1 MAARWIDCTVIRS
14 HFGLNIIKA
23 ESLSMLRFEHP
34 EYLWFLLLIP
44 ALAAS
49 FFFMNVWQR
58 KQLRKFIGEALI
70 AQLAPEVSLAMRLLK
85 QLLVLLALACL
96 ILTLA
101 NPQVGTRLEEVKRE
115 GIDLFVALDVSLSMK
130 SEDIRPSRLEKAK
143 RDVSE
148 LLRKLSGDRV
158 GMIVFAGDAF
168 VQFPLTADYAAADLF
183 LSAIDVDAVPIPG
196 TMIGSAIEVALKSF
210 SKDAP
215 TQKAIVIVSDGENT
229 EGDVMGA
236 VEDAKKVGVKVYS
249 VGMGTP
255 EGGPIPLL
263 NQSGDRVD
271 YKRDQSGSIVLSKLD
286 ETMLQQIAVTT
297 SGTYHRATSGGNE
310 IDDIFK
316 ELSSLEKTEFG
327 TKQVTGYESRYQY
340 PLAFAILFLMIE
352 VMLSERRGKL
362 IARLKKFLPAGVALV
377 LLALTPGN
385 LVAQTVRSHVSK
397 GNRAFEKGNY
407 ADSEVEYKKA
417 LEKNSKSKEAQYNLG
432 NSYYKQQRY
441 DEALREYGN
450 SGVAMKSSEERA
462 ETYYNM
468 GNSLYR
474 ANKFQEAIGAYKQS
488 LKLNPNDEDTRY
500 NLQMAR
506 TKLKQ
511 QEQQKQQKDQKQ
523 DKQQDQKKDQQ
534 QKQPQDQQQKQEQA
548 KQDQTQQQVQK
559 KNQMPK
565 QEADRILDVL
575 RNNEKEIQKNLRKR
589 EAVKIKVEKDW

>member
-1 MAARWIDCTVIRS
+1 
-14 HFGLNIIKA
+14 
-23 ESLSMLRFEHP
+23 MLRFEHP

-44 ALAAS
+44 ALGAG
-49 FFFMNVWQR
+49 FFFLNVWQKEQVR
-58 KQLRKFIGEALI
+58 RFVGNILV
-70 AQLAPEVSLAMRLLK
+70 AQLAPEASLAMRIIK
-85 QLLVLLALACL
+85 QLLVLLVLACL

-168 VQFPLTADYAAADLF
+168 VQFPLTTDYAAADLF

-215 TQKAIVIVSDGENT
+215 TQKAIVVVSDGENT

-236 VEDAKKVGVKVYS
+236 VEDAKKAGVRIYS
-249 VGMGTP
+249 VGMGTAD
-255 EGGPIPLL
+255 GGPIPIY
-263 NQSGDRVD
+263 NHNGERAD

-286 ETMLQQIAVTT
+286 ETMLQQIASTT
-297 SGTYHRATSGGNE
+297 GGTYHRATSGGNE

-316 ELSSLEKTEFG
+316 ELSSLEKVEFG
-327 TKQVTGYESRYQY
+327 TKQVTGYETRYQY
-340 PLAFAILFLMIE
+340 PLAVAILLLILE
-352 VMLSERRGKL
+352 LMLSARRGKL
-362 IARLKKFLPAGVALV
+362 VARLKKFLPAAAAMFFLV
-377 LLALTPGN
+377 ILSKSST
-385 LVAQTVRSHVSK
+385 AQTVRSHVSE
-397 GNRAFEKGNY
+397 GNRVYEKGRY
-407 ADSEVEYKKA
+407 TDAEVEYKKA
-417 LEKNSKSKEAQYNLG
+417 LEKNPKSKEAQFNLG
-432 NSYYKQQRY
+432 NSYYKQQRF

-450 SGVAMKSSEERA
+450 SGVAMKSPEERA
-462 ETYYNM
+462 ETYYNL

-474 ANKFQEAIGAYKQS
+474 SNKFQEAVEAYKHS
-488 LKLNPNDEDTRY
+488 LKLNPNDDDTRY

-506 TKLKQ
+506 AKLKQ
-511 QEQQKQQKDQKQ
+511 QEQQKQQKKDQKQ
-523 DKQQDQKKDQQ
+523 DQQQDQKKDQQ
-534 QKQPQDQQQKQEQA
+534 QKQEQNQQQKQEQA
-548 KQDQTQQQVQK
+548 KQDQTQQQAQK

-565 QEADRILDVL
+565 QEADRILEAL

-589 EAVKIKVEKDW
+589 EAVRVKVEKDW